1 MTLPLAARVPL
12 AVLALA
18 IAAFMAVQL
27 DAEHRL
33 KDGRDVVN
41 QVLQRGDPRRERAI
55 RELLDVADVQPGTE
69 ALLLASTARS
79 SRGEFRRGAAL
90 ARRAGDRE
98 PDNFAAWVTFGFA
111 LKDVDRA
118 AALHALERARGLNP
132 RYRIPSLG

>member
-41 QVLQRGDPRRERAI
+41 QVLQRGDPRREDAI
-55 RELLDVADVQPGTE
+55 RELLAVADVQPGTE

-79 SRGEFRRGAAL
+79 SRGESRSGAAL
-90 ARRAGDRE
+90 ARRATGRE
-98 PDNFAAWVTFGFA
+98 PDNFLTWLTLGFA
-111 LKDVDRA
+111 LKDVDRP
-118 AALHALERARGLNP
+118 AALHALERAHRLNP
-132 RYRIPSLG
+132 RYRTPPLR